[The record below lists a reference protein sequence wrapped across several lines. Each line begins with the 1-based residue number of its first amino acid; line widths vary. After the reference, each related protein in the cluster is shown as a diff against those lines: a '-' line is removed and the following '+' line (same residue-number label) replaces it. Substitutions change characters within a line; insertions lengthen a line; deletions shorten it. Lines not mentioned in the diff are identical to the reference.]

1 MVKTEKSAAVIN
13 RKEYATAYS
22 RGVITAGGRHH
33 KKQQGCGIC
42 RSTPPLRRVVILVR
56 KP

>member
-42 RSTPPLRRVVILVR
+42 RIRTCDLMSVKHAL
-56 KP
+56 